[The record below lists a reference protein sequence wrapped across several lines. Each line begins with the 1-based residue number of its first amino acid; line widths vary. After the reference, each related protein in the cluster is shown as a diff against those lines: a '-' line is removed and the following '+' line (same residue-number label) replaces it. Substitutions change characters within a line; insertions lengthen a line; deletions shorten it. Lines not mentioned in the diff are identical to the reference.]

1 MHPLEAMH
9 LGSNSGALPAHPRYV
24 SPAADRHRANYD
36 RAPALDEKGLLPG
49 HLLATFKGAAR
60 YIGLRGNIIVAMD
73 YLFALT
79 RPLDWTGDSR
89 PIVWPSAREQS
100 EALGLSLS
108 GVKFLNRRLIE
119 LGLILA
125 KDSPTGARWGR
136 RGHNGQIIEA
146 YGFDLSPL
154 AHRAA
159 EFAAIRDAGR
169 EDDRI
174 RAQLRRRKTV
184 AIKSIGQIVR
194 TAAEQDIDTP
204 ELYALADRIWPINET
219 LAPSADRHALVRAV
233 EEIERLR
240 AAVHRL
246 FRELVAGER
255 DQAMDGSKITPA
267 AIEIANNNPTGSF
280 CRPPNNNYKPTD
292 NPSDSKSSE
301 QSRSDFAGSSANT
314 TAPETGK
321 VLNIPVVRPKEVISL
336 APVLGRYLNQDLE
349 RLDTERAVV
358 AVLSAA
364 EACAFKELGVSRSL
378 WQEAQGEMG
387 LWPAALAVMLVA
399 AKDPDYFSRTP
410 AHYFAGMVAKAKGG
424 TLRLDRSIWG
434 LRTRAGRPAG
444 GGEGVYS

>member
-1 MHPLEAMH
+1 MD
-9 LGSNSGALPAHPRYV
+9 LGNHSQVLPANPRHV
-24 SPAADRHRANYD
+24 SPAADRYRAKYD

-49 HLLATFKGAAR
+49 HLLAAFKGAAR
-60 YIGLRGNIIVAMD
+60 YMGLRGNIIVAMD
-73 YLFALT
+73 YLFGLT
-79 RPLDWTGDSR
+79 RAQDWMGDSR

-159 EFAAIRDAGR
+159 EFATIRDAGR

-184 AIKSIGQIVR
+184 AIKSIGQIIR

-204 ELYALADRIWPINET
+204 ELYALADRIWPINDT
-219 LAPSADRHALVRAV
+219 LSVSAGRSILVRAV
-233 EEIERLR
+233 DELEQIR
-240 AAVHRL
+240 AAVYQL
-246 FRELVAGER
+246 FRKLSSGDEDDRAG
-255 DQAMDGSKITPA
+255 QPKVLNPALKMTNTNPAGS
-267 AIEIANNNPTGSF
+267 SH
-280 CRPPNNNYKPTD
+280 RPPNNNYKPTD
-292 NPSDSKSSE
+292 NPSVSRSSE
-301 QSRSDFAGSSANT
+301 QSSSDFSSGSAST
-314 TAPETGK
+314 VPPEKETG
-321 VLNIPVVRPKEVISL
+321 LNIPAVRPKEVVSL
-336 APVLGRYLNQDLE
+336 APVLGRYLNQDLDL
-349 RLDTERAVV
+349 LDMERAVV
-358 AVLSAA
+358 AVLLAA
-364 EACAFKELGVSRSL
+364 EACAFKELGISKSL
-378 WQEAQGEMG
+378 WQEAQREMG
-387 LWPAALAVMLVA
+387 MWPAALAVMLVA

-410 AHYFAGMVAKAKGG
+410 AHYFAGMVAKAKDG

-434 LRTRAGRPAG
+434 LRSHAGRRAL
-444 GGEGVYS
+444 EVSHS

>member
-1 MHPLEAMH
+1 MY
-9 LGSNSGALPAHPRYV
+9 LGNHSQALPANPRHV
-24 SPAADRHRANYD
+24 SPAADRYRAKYD

-49 HLLATFKGAAR
+49 HLLAAFKGAAR
-60 YIGLRGNIIVAMD
+60 YMGLRGNIIVAMD
-73 YLFALT
+73 YLFGLT
-79 RPLDWTGDSR
+79 RAQDWMGDSR

-159 EFAAIRDAGR
+159 EFATIRDAGR

-204 ELYALADRIWPINET
+204 ELYALADHIWPINDA
-219 LAPSADRHALVRAV
+219 LSVSADRATLVRAV
-233 EEIERLR
+233 EELERLR
-240 AAVHRL
+240 ARVYQF
-246 FRELVAGER
+246 FRDLVAANGS
-255 DQAMDGSKITPA
+255 DQADSSSKALDPA
-267 AIEIANNNPTGSF
+267 LKTTNTNPAGSF
-280 CRPPNNNYKPTD
+280 DRPPNNNYKPTD
-292 NPSDSKSSE
+292 NPSVRKGSEESSSE
-301 QSRSDFAGSSANT
+301 FSGRSAS
-314 TAPETGK
+314 TASPEKET
-321 VLNIPVVRPKEVISL
+321 VLNIPTVRPKEVISL
-336 APVLGRYLNQDLE
+336 APLLGRYLNQDLE
-349 RLDTERAVV
+349 RLDMERSIV
-358 AVLSAA
+358 AVLVAA
-364 EACAFKELGVSRSL
+364 EACAFKELGVSKSL
-378 WQEAQGEMG
+378 WQEAQKEMG
-387 LWPAALAVMLVA
+387 MWPAALAVMLVA

-410 AHYFAGMVAKAKGG
+410 AHYFAGMVAKAKDG

-434 LRTRAGRPAG
+434 LRTHAGRRGAG
-444 GGEGVYS
+444 FEVAHR